1 MYMQKLLTYLLGCLL
16 SIVVSGQVTLASDR
30 DSTMRNTKFAGFP
43 VLGYSPETRII
54 GGVYTQL
61 LMGDPLLKRPST
73 LGLSLLVSQNHQFS
87 INLFPD
93 IWLKDNT
100 YRFAGELKWQ
110 YWPDKYYGIGND
122 TRKEDEEYYVSRI
135 WGIKLDMYRTFYRDL
150 YAGILLE
157 VENNNIVEY
166 DTVSHASLPEGSI
179 PGSEHSTISG
189 IGLAFA
195 WDSRSDIL
203 LPASGAYCQFRLV
216 YFNGAMGSTYPYT
229 KWIIDLRKYWTLGR
243 DHLLFIQAYGKFLWG
258 SEVPFRNMAMLGGD
272 KLLRGYFKG
281 RYRDHNMFLGQVEYH
296 SPYIWRFSL
305 VAFAGA
311 GDVFHAAGTGQNIHI
326 KPAGG
331 IGVRYKIFKDRRMN
345 LRLDLAAG
353 RNDHGIYLGIL
364 EAF

>member
-1 MYMQKLLTYLLGCLL
+1 MQKLLTYLLGCWL
-16 SIVVSGQVTLASDR
+16 SVLVSEQVTMASDR

-73 LGLSLLVSQNHQFS
+73 LGLSILVSQNRQFS

-100 YRFAGELKWQ
+100 YRLSGELKWQ

-122 TRKEDEEYYVSRI
+122 TRKEDEEYYASRI
-135 WGIKLDMYRTFYRDL
+135 WGIKLDMLRTVYRDL

-179 PGSEHSTISG
+179 PGSEHATISG

-229 KWIIDLRKYWTLGR
+229 KWIIDLRKYWTLGK

-258 SEVPFRNMAMLGGD
+258 REVPFRNMAMLGGD

-281 RYRDHNMFLGQVEYH
+281 RYRDHSVFVGQVEYH

-331 IGVRYKIFKDRRMN
+331 IGVRFKIFKDRRMN
-345 LRLDLAAG
+345 LRLDFAAG
-353 RNDHGIYLGIL
+353 RNDHGIYLGML

>member
-1 MYMQKLLTYLLGCLL
+1 MQKQLIYLLGCWLA
-16 SIVVSGQVTLASDR
+16 IVVSGQVTMAFDS

-61 LMGDPLLKRPST
+61 LMGDPMLKRPST
-73 LGLSLLVSQNHQFS
+73 IGLSLLVSQNRQFS
-87 INLFPD
+87 INLIPD

-110 YWPDKYYGIGND
+110 HWPDKYFGIGND
-122 TRKEDEEYYVSRI
+122 TQKENEEFYVSRI
-135 WGIKLDMYRTFYRDL
+135 WGIKLDMYRTVCRNL

-157 VENNNIVEY
+157 IENNNITEY
-166 DTVSHASLPEGSI
+166 DTVSYASLPEGTI
-179 PGSEHSTISG
+179 PGSERSTLSG
-189 IGLAFA
+189 LGLAFS
-195 WDSRSDIL
+195 WDNRSDIL

-216 YFNGAMGSTYPYT
+216 YFSGAMGSTYPYT
-229 KWIIDLRKYWTLGR
+229 KWIIDLRKYWTLGK
-243 DHLLFIQAYGKFLWG
+243 DHLIFMQVYGKFLWG

-281 RYRDHNMFLGQVEYH
+281 RYRDHNMFVGQMEYH
-296 SPYIWRFSL
+296 SPFIWRISL

-311 GDVFHAAGTGQNIHI
+311 GDVFHSATAMQNIRI

-331 IGVRYKIFKDRRMN
+331 IGVRYRIFKDRRMN

>member
-1 MYMQKLLTYLLGCLL
+1 MYMQKLLTYLLGCWL

-73 LGLSLLVSQNHQFS
+73 LGLSLLVSQNRQFS
-87 INLFPD
+87 INLLPD

-122 TRKEDEEYYVSRI
+122 TRKEDEEYYVSKI
-135 WGIKLDMYRTFYRDL
+135 WGIKLDMYRSFYRDL

-331 IGVRYKIFKDRRMN
+331 IGVRFKIFKDRRMN

>member
-1 MYMQKLLTYLLGCLL
+1 MQKGLTYLLGCWL
-16 SIVVSGQVTLASDR
+16 SIVVSGQVTMASDR

-54 GGVYTQL
+54 GGIYTQL

-73 LGLSLLVSQNHQFS
+73 LGLSLLVSQNRQFS

-135 WGIKLDMYRTFYRDL
+135 WGIKLDMLRTIYKDL

-166 DTVSHASLPEGSI
+166 DTVSHASLPEGNI

-203 LPASGAYCQFRLV
+203 LPASGSYCQFRLV

-281 RYRDHNMFLGQVEYH
+281 RYRDQNMFVGQVEYH

-311 GDVFHAAGTGQNIHI
+311 GDVFHATGTGQNIHI

-331 IGVRYKIFKDRRMN
+331 IGVRFKIFKDRRMN